1 MMQKDLLKRM
11 TNYATLLLL
20 GLLVSNL
27 NKVDSFSIQ
36 KCRPIGMDQTNSRRQ
51 IISSFIAIAGGA
63 SLASALPALADTSKS
78 LPELLFVMKEA
89 RKQLD
94 PIPALIKAEKW
105 DAVRAILIQPPLSDC
120 WAKGSKTLLPNYI
133 EAVGNAGG
141 DELAALE
148 AREEAITHLRFLD
161 MAVYNNVF
169 NPIGS
174 EGTSGATKELI
185 RSYYEDPINEYLA
198 SAAAL
203 DELVQLGAL

>member
-1 MMQKDLLKRM
+1 MI
-11 TNYATLLLL
+11 NNATVLLLC
-20 GLLVSNL
+20 LLVL
-27 NKVDSFSIQ
+27 NVKKVDSFSIQ
-36 KCRPIGMDQTNSRRQ
+36 KCSPIRFDHNNSRRQ

-63 SLASALPALADTSKS
+63 SLTSALPAFADTPKL
-78 LPELLFVMKEA
+78 LPELLLVMKEA

-120 WAKGSKTLLPNYI
+120 WAKGSKTLLPNYA

-185 RSYYEDPINEYLA
+185 RSYYEDPTNEYLA
-198 SAAAL
+198 SVSAL
-203 DELVQLGAL
+203 DELVQLGEL